1 MIIGVDIGT
10 TNIKAGAVI
19 NGRYYWS
26 KYGYATDYR
35 DNMAEQDP
43 AEYIRGTVHC
53 LKDLLAQI
61 QAQIG
66 RRMRPA
72 ALVFSGHAPSLVC
85 VDRYGN
91 PLGKAIIW
99 QDQRATEAAHQ
110 ISTLLGETVFA
121 SSNEAKIL
129 WMKDH
134 QPDLYRAAHKF
145 LQPKD
150 YVICC
155 LTGRFLI
162 DESAASTMIGYS
174 RTQKDF
180 APIGRIGI
188 DPCKMPEVVPSE
200 MAMGG
205 VAGNYADELGI
216 DENTR
221 IVVGGIDAFCEAL
234 GCGIYEGHQIGET
247 TGTSTCVFSCS
258 DGSSADEGAD
268 AVADARIRVDSS
280 GRAAAGDSGLG
291 GAHLPDHVIDGKK
304 INVLPLSY
312 SGGTIAWF
320 INSVMQQSMDS
331 STLSALEDTLLK
343 TTPAGGPVFIPYIMG
358 ARSPYWDDHAT
369 GSFIGLTKDDNL
381 QTMYRSVLEGL
392 AYDLRQ
398 NIELL
403 DENGRSRSVMATG
416 GGNSNDGWLQ
426 IKADVCNRDF
436 CRTRYGDG
444 AIIGDIILGEYSV
457 NQHTVQSAVDQY
469 VAVSKTFK
477 PRPEYAEA
485 YQCKYTLFKEMCGF
499 LQRGR

>member
-1 MIIGVDIGT
+1 MT
-10 TNIKAGAVI
+10 
-19 NGRYYWS
+19 
-26 KYGYATDYR
+26 
-35 DNMAEQDP
+35 
-43 AEYIRGTVHC
+43 
-53 LKDLLAQI
+53 
-61 QAQIG
+61 
-66 RRMRPA
+66 
-72 ALVFSGHAPSLVC
+72 
-85 VDRYGN
+85 
-91 PLGKAIIW
+91 
-99 QDQRATEAAHQ
+99 
-110 ISTLLGETVFA
+110 
-121 SSNEAKIL
+121 
-129 WMKDH
+129 
-134 QPDLYRAAHKF
+134 
-145 LQPKD
+145 
-150 YVICC
+150 
-155 LTGRFLI
+155 
-162 DESAASTMIGYS
+162 
-174 RTQKDF
+174 
-180 APIGRIGI
+180 
-188 DPCKMPEVVPSE
+188 
-200 MAMGG
+200 
-205 VAGNYADELGI
+205 ADW
-216 DENTR
+216 
-221 IVVGGIDAFCEAL
+221 A
-234 GCGIYEGHQIGET
+234 
-247 TGTSTCVFSCS
+247 
-258 DGSSADEGAD
+258 
-268 AVADARIRVDSS
+268 
-280 GRAAAGDSGLG
+280 
-291 GAHLPDHVIDGKK
+291 AHLPDHVIDGKK